1 MNNVVIIQ
9 SYNNEMSIKSVIEDY
24 KQYFNDIYVYDI
36 GSTDNTKQIVIDS
49 GIKLL
54 TGTTI
59 SKIFNELD
67 ADYIVLTNGNYMYDA
82 YDSFMMLQYCMSH
95 DYDMIIGNRK
105 NINSKSYNFQE
116 KALNNK
122 AEKLFRKYISDIL
135 SESRV
140 ISKNFY
146 KNIELKTSY
155 INVELTKLCINFA
168 FMDIS
173 YHEKSEYS
181 KPTKYSINDYIK
193 INKLL

>member
-24 KQYFNDIYVYDI
+24 KQYFNDIYVYDT
-36 GSTDNTKQIVIDS
+36 GSTDQTKQIVLDS
-49 GIKLL
+49 GIKLI
-54 TGTTI
+54 TDTSISTI
-59 SKIFNELD
+59 FEKLNS
-67 ADYIVLTNGNYMYDA
+67 DYIILTSGNYMYDA

-105 NINSKSYNFQE
+105 NIDKNSYNFQE
-116 KALNNK
+116 KIINNK
-122 AEKLFRKYISDIL
+122 AEKLFKKYIPDIL

-146 KNIELKTSY
+146 KNIKIKTSY
-155 INVELTKLCINFA
+155 INVELTKLCVNFA

-173 YHEKSEYS
+173 FNEKSEYS